1 MGKTNSRFKKDIDQQ
16 AITWFHQTDDKIPF
30 DAFGDVDKEN
40 RIKDEIFDL
49 VRQKINPH
57 KSFKLFFIRAAAAIL
72 LIASIGVALYRANDT
87 VGLNKNQVWMTYT
100 SKAGETKTITL
111 TDRSVITLR
120 PGTKLYVPA
129 TFTTSNKRIV
139 KLEGGE
145 AYFSIARNP
154 ERPFVVQSGQISTQV
169 LGTAFNIKNKA
180 DLTEVEVAVSHGKVQ
195 VNNKDHRLAYLSKGE
210 LIRFNTKSGTFKL
223 DSINTNYVA
232 AWNKST
238 MDLDNVS
245 FKELG
250 YIFNSCYGIELLAPD
265 AGIAEL
271 RYTFSISKTDNAQR
285 ILKIIAKIHGLH
297 TRTENGKVIL
307 YR

>member
-16 AITWFHQTDDKIPF
+16 ATTWFHQTDDKIPF

-40 RIKDEIFDL
+40 RIKDEIFNL
-49 VRQKINPH
+49 VHQKINPH

-72 LIASIGVALYRANDT
+72 LIASIGIALYRPNSTA
-87 VGLNKNQVWMTYT
+87 GLNTNQSWTIYT

-111 TDRSVITLR
+111 RDRSVITLR
-120 PGTKLYVPA
+120 PGTKLYVPE
-129 TFTTSNKRIV
+129 TFTTANKRIV
-139 KLEGGE
+139 KLESGE

-154 ERPFVVQSGQISTQV
+154 ERPFIVQSGQISTQV
-169 LGTAFNIKNKA
+169 LGTEFNIKNKP
-180 DLTEVEVAVSHGKVQ
+180 DSTEVEVAVSHGKVQ
-195 VNNKDHRLAYLSKGE
+195 VNDKNHRLAYLSKGE
-210 LIRFNTKSGTFKL
+210 LIRFNNKSGSFEL

-238 MDLDNVS
+238 IDLDNVS
-245 FKELG
+245 FKELA
-250 YIFNSCYGIELLAPD
+250 YILNSCYSIELLAAD

-271 RYTFSISKTDNAQR
+271 RYTFSINKTDNAQR
-285 ILKIIAKIHGLH
+285 ILNIIAKIHGLH

>member
-1 MGKTNSRFKKDIDQQ
+1 MGKTNSRFKKDVDQR
-16 AITWFHQTDDKIPF
+16 AITWFHQTDDKLPF
-30 DAFGDVDKEN
+30 DAFGDIDKEN
-40 RIKDEIFDL
+40 RIKDEIFDQIY
-49 VRQKINPH
+49 QKVNQH

-72 LIASIGVALYRANDT
+72 LITSIGITLYRSGSKPEVNRNET
-87 VGLNKNQVWMTYT
+87 WTTYS

-120 PGTKLYVPA
+120 PGTKLHVPA
-129 TFTTSNKRIV
+129 TFTRGSRRMV

-154 ERPFVVQSGQISTQV
+154 KRPFIVQSGQISTQV

-180 DLTEVEVAVSHGKVQ
+180 DLTEVEVAVSRGKVQ
-195 VNNKDHRLAYLSKGE
+195 VSDKNHGLAYLTKGK
-210 LIRFNTKSGTFKL
+210 LIRFNTKSGAFKL

-238 MDLDNVS
+238 MELNNVS
-245 FKELG
+245 FKELA
-250 YIFNSCYGIELLAPD
+250 YIFSSCYGTELLAPD
-265 AGIAEL
+265 AEIAEL
-271 RYTFSISKTDNAQR
+271 RYTFTINKTDNAQR
-285 ILKIIAKIHGLH
+285 ILKIAAKIHGLH
-297 TRTENGKVIL
+297 TRTENGKIIL